1 MAQRVQERS
10 NPRSYTRPPTMLIV
24 EGLTKLFEE
33 IRVKESLSEL
43 RPEYQKVAE
52 WAKIE
57 YLF

>member
-1 MAQRVQERS
+1 MG
-10 NPRSYTRPPTMLIV
+10 LIV

-33 IRVKESLSEL
+33 IRVKENLSDL

-57 YLF
+57 YLMNFLQS

>member
-1 MAQRVQERS
+1 
-10 NPRSYTRPPTMLIV
+10 MLIV

-33 IRVKESLSEL
+33 IRVKTSIKDL

-57 YLF
+57 YFQI